1 MTSGVVRKI
10 GNTAL
15 RRRLADQVWENCE
28 AGQYMA
34 TGIGIDFD
42 VDILLT
48 TDDIW
53 PGTIYDATQAPTCG
67 KVTRNPMQYMR
78 KMW

>member
-1 MTSGVVRKI
+1 MTVTSGVVREF
-10 GNTAL
+10 GNTTL

-48 TDDIW
+48 ADGI
-53 PGTIYDATQAPTCG
+53 
-67 KVTRNPMQYMR
+67 
-78 KMW
+78 